1 MTRNLFDLTAIPIV
15 QRLSHLPMIADP
27 SHGTGLRDKVIPMAR
42 AAVAAGADGVLVEV
56 HPNPDRALSDG
67 GQSLYP
73 DQFARLVTE
82 LRAITSAIGRSVAP
96 AGGTVAPAHV

>member
-1 MTRNLFDLTAIPIV
+1 
-15 QRLSHLPMIADP
+15 
-27 SHGTGLRDKVIPMAR
+27 MAR

-67 GQSLYP
+67 GQSLFP

-82 LRAITSAIGRSVAP
+82 LRAITSAIGRSVAR
-96 AGGTVAPAHV
+96 AGGTVSAAHV